1 MIALYTGRA
10 VCSFL
15 RVHWIAD
22 SKEVE
27 DCRAGMDEQ
36 YK

>member
-10 VCSFL
+10 VCSFF
-15 RVHWIAD
+15 RVVCIED
-22 SKEVE
+22 RKEVE
-27 DCRAGMDEQ
+27 DCRAGMEVQ